1 MSRPSLLP
9 LLTAVDAAEAEGD
22 GLPGAAPAHGAA
34 AAAALHQVDVRR
46 LGGARHEPK
55 QQHH

>member
-46 LGGARHEPK
+46 LGGARHEPAQK
-55 QQHH
+55 HH

>member
-1 MSRPSLLP
+1 MSRHYWLC

-46 LGGARHEPK
+46 LGGARHEPA
-55 QQHH
+55 QHRN

>member
-1 MSRPSLLP
+1 MSCHYWRC

-34 AAAALHQVDVRR
+34 AAAPLHQVDVGR
-46 LGGARHEPK
+46 LGGARHEPT

>member
-1 MSRPSLLP
+1 MSRHHWLC

-22 GLPGAAPAHGAA
+22 CLPGAAPAHGAA

-46 LGGARHEPK
+46 LGGERHEPA
-55 QQHH
+55 QHRN

>member
-1 MSRPSLLP
+1 MSRHYWLC

-34 AAAALHQVDVRR
+34 AAAALHQVDVGR
-46 LGGARHEPK
+46 LGGAGHEPA
-55 QQHH
+55 QHRN

>member
-46 LGGARHEPK
+46 LGGARHEPA

>member
-1 MSRPSLLP
+1 MSRHHCDC

-46 LGGARHEPK
+46 LGGARHEPA
-55 QQHH
+55 QHRN